1 MKAWTPYIKGFRSY
15 LQLERSLSSNTLE
28 AYEHDIEKLCQ
39 FLDYKNLATTP
50 EGIKH
55 ETLQEFLMWI
65 HELGMT
71 ARTQARV
78 ISGIKAF
85 YKYLLMENMMQDDP
99 TELLEGPKLGQ
110 KLPDFLTVEE
120 INALIAAIDRSKP
133 EGERNKAIIETLY
146 SCGLRV
152 SELVNLK
159 LSLCFF
165 DVGFIKVT
173 GKGNKERIVPVGSVA
188 INQMQRYFESYRN
201 HLNIKAGQEDYVF
214 LNRRGARLTRVMI
227 FTIIKDLA
235 RIAGIRNSISPHTF
249 RHSFATHLI
258 EGGADLRAVQEM
270 LGHSSITTTEIYTH
284 LDREYLRSAILQF
297 HPRG

>member
-39 FLDYKNLATTP
+39 FLDFKKMAITP

-55 ETLQEFLMWI
+55 ENLQEFLMWI

-133 EGERNKAIIETLY
+133 EG
-146 SCGLRV
+146 
-152 SELVNLK
+152 
-159 LSLCFF
+159 
-165 DVGFIKVT
+165 
-173 GKGNKERIVPVGSVA
+173 GKKQG
-188 INQMQRYFESYRN
+188 YY
-201 HLNIKAGQEDYVF
+201 
-214 LNRRGARLTRVMI
+214 
-227 FTIIKDLA
+227 
-235 RIAGIRNSISPHTF
+235 
-249 RHSFATHLI
+249 
-258 EGGADLRAVQEM
+258 
-270 LGHSSITTTEIYTH
+270 
-284 LDREYLRSAILQF
+284 
-297 HPRG
+297 